1 MGQIVD
7 LIRGSFPKDVNIEQ
21 YFTKSSSRSY
31 GVSLFGA
38 EDALVLR
45 DGGWLKVGL
54 FGGQFLLEF
63 SNTYTLAVHVLG
75 FTFNGIFSV
84 DAGFRADAG
93 KWGREAGLAVGSLP
107 NTTAALDT
115 ACLAR
120 VERTRLFCLPLASQ
134 PSK

>member
-7 LIRGSFPKDVNIEQ
+7 LIRGSFPKDVNIEL

-75 FTFNGIFSV
+75 FTFNGIFS
-84 DAGFRADAG
+84 AGAEFRADAG
-93 KWGREAGLAVGSLP
+93 KWGREAGRAVGLLP
-107 NTTAALDT
+107 YHGPCCG
-115 ACLAR
+115 ACP
-120 VERTRLFCLPLASQ
+120 LPASHSNRYHL
-134 PSK
+134 PHRHTGPC